1 MIKLNIKRT
10 QKKIMKGF
18 LNYKR
23 RKKWSYKLRKLSIS
37 IVLFLFVC
45 MSYVFLYALN
55 QFSKEI
61 NESNNIQDISN
72 IFLFFCYFAVMI
84 EFVRSF
90 ILHTDSSIGS
100 FMYKF
105 IKSAIYL
112 TALFFV
118 FSVYFDKKVEEFD
131 NVLFFFSFNYFV
143 RYNKRI
149 NENCKVGKIDK
160 RQQCTHSK
168 TTCCS
173 HFSNRICYF
182 TNNNPWD
189 DKCFIK
195 IIKRFRE
202 RRETLA
208 IREIQKVWKI
218 RKIRTIKR
226 NRKKRYKIKGG
237 PTHA

>member
-131 NVLFFFSFNYFV
+131 NVLFFFLLIISYGITSGLTKIVKWVKSTKDNNV
-143 RYNKRI
+143 RTQKLLVVVTSAIGFATLLTTTPEMISVLSKSLSDLENAEKRWQS
-149 NENCKVGKIDK
+149 E
-160 RQQCTHSK
+160 R
-168 TTCCS
+168 
-173 HFSNRICYF
+173 F
-182 TNNNPWD
+182 
-189 DKCFIK
+189 
-195 IIKRFRE
+195 KRFE
-202 RRETLA
+202 RFEKLERLK
-208 IREIQKVWKI
+208 EIE
-218 RKIRTIKR
+218 RKGIK
-226 NRKKRYKIKGG
+226 
-237 PTHA
+237 